1 MFDFTNYSQDWKFF
15 DETNKKVISKMKD
28 EFDRV
33 TVIEFVGLKPKMY
46 LIKAKNVFNEK
57 NWW

>member
-1 MFDFTNYSQDWKFF
+1 
-15 DETNKKVISKMKD
+15 MKD
-28 EFDRV
+28 EFGRV

-57 NWW
+57 N